1 MTKKVLNQNGKF
13 VQELIDSI
21 EPDFIFN
28 NNPTNRFK
36 IIETKKDNS
45 KQNKHEQLLELRNRI
60 NSIENC
66 NLKNNSKNLV
76 LGDGDINS
84 PLMLI
89 GEAPGEIEDNSG
101 HSFQG
106 EVGSLLKKMLMA
118 INIRLENVYSTYSIN
133 FKTPEDKKP
142 SAQELSLIH
151 I

>member
-1 MTKKVLNQNGKF
+1 MTKKTLNQNAKYF
-13 VQELIDSI
+13 QKLINTI
-21 EPDFIFN
+21 EPDFVFVNKSI
-28 NNPTNRFK
+28 NRFK
-36 IIETKKDNS
+36 IVKNNNNNVN
-45 KQNKHEQLLELRNRI
+45 QNKSERLSDLKKQI

-118 INIRLENVYSTYSIN
+118 ISLKYQL
-133 FKTPEDKKP
+133 KKV
-142 SAQELSLIH
+142 LLI
-151 I
+151 ILIWQIV